1 MERITEKTIDIDSI
15 LKSKM
20 GPKAKW
26 VPRLFVSWLKRIA
39 HQDQVNK
46 FLWESRDKVGTPWLE
61 ECVRYLDM
69 TLVVKGKENLPAP
82 DDGRLYTFVSNHPLG
97 GIDGVALGGIVGEAF
112 DGKIRYL
119 VNDLLMNLKGLAPL
133 CVGVNVM
140 GKDQDRSLASK
151 IDEAFLSDD
160 QMIMFP
166 GKLCSRRIDGRIQ
179 DLPWG
184 KAFIRKSVMTGRQVV
199 PVHFIA
205 QNSKR
210 FYRVA
215 NWCKRLGI
223 KFNLAMLLLPDEMY
237 KARHGTFKVVFGD
250 PIAPETFDSSRTPYE
265 WAQWVRSK
273 VYEL

>member
-1 MERITEKTIDIDSI
+1 MNKHPEMAIDLDKIVAA
-15 LKSKM
+15 
-20 GPKAKW
+20 KAKGKKIPQFL
-26 VPRLFVSWLKRIA
+26 VNGMKRLLHVDYINEYLTQGYSGVEFCTNAI
-39 HQDQVNK
+39 K
-46 FLWESRDKVGTPWLE
+46 FLDVTLDVRGFDKFDTSGQT
-61 ECVRYLDM
+61 
-69 TLVVKGKENLPAP
+69 K
-82 DDGRLYTFVSNHPLG
+82 YTFVSNHPLG

-237 KARHGTFKVVFGD
+237 KARHGTF
-250 PIAPETFDSSRTPYE
+250 
-265 WAQWVRSK
+265 
-273 VYEL
+273 

>member
-1 MERITEKTIDIDSI
+1 MNKHPEMAIDLDKIVASR
-15 LKSKM
+15 
-20 GPKAKW
+20 AKGKKI
-26 VPRLFVSWLKRIA
+26 PRFLVNWMKRLLHVDFINEYLTQGHTGVDFCTNA
-39 HQDQVNK
+39 IK
-46 FLWESRDKVGTPWLE
+46 
-61 ECVRYLDM
+61 YLDV
-69 TLVVKGKENLPAP
+69 TLDVQGFDKFDTSGQTK
-82 DDGRLYTFVSNHPLG
+82 YTFVSNHPLG
-97 GIDGVALGGIVGEAF
+97 GIDGVALGGIVGESF
-112 DGKIRYL
+112 DGHIRYL

-140 GKDQDRSLASK
+140 GKGQNKDLADK
-151 IDEAFLSDD
+151 IDEAFRSED

-166 GKLCSRRIDGRIQ
+166 GKLCSRKIDGKIQ

-210 FYRVA
+210 FYRIA
-215 NWCKRLGI
+215 NLCKKLGL
-223 KFNLAMLLLPDEMY
+223 KFNFAMLLLPDEMY
-237 KARHGTFKVVFGD
+237 KAQHSTFKVVFGD
-250 PIAPETFDSSRTPYE
+250 PIPPETFDGSRTPYE